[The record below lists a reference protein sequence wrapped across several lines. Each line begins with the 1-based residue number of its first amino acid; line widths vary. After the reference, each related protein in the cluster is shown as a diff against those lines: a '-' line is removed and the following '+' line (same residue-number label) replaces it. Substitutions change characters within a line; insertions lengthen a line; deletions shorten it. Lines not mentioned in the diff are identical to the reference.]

1 MSPLRAATAALALA
15 GIAIAGYL
23 TWVHYAGLEPVCVG
37 GGGGCEQ
44 VQASR
49 WAELAG
55 IPVALLGLIAY
66 ATILASLAL
75 PEELG
80 RTVAAFVSLV
90 GFGFSAWLTYV
101 ELEKI
106 GAVCQ
111 WCVASAVVM
120 TALAA
125 VSLVRL
131 IRAEP
136 GPARRPGRAGPPPAR
151 PTPPPPPPSGTRRSA
166 R

>member
-1 MSPLRAATAALALA
+1 MSLRALRLATAALAVA

-37 GGGGCEQ
+37 GGGGCER
-44 VQASR
+44 VQASD

-55 IPVALLGLIAY
+55 VPVALLGLGGYVA
-66 ATILASLAL
+66 ILASLAL
-75 PEELG
+75 PEEPG
-80 RTVAAFVSLV
+80 SMVAAFFSLV

-106 GAVCQ
+106 DAVCQ

-120 TALAA
+120 TALAV
-125 VSLVRL
+125 VSV
-131 IRAEP
+131 
-136 GPARRPGRAGPPPAR
+136 ARILRGAGHGAL
-151 PTPPPPPPSGTRRSA
+151 A
-166 R
+166 A

>member
-1 MSPLRAATAALALA
+1 VSRLRIATAVLALA
-15 GIAIAGYL
+15 GIGIAGYL
-23 TWVHYAGLEPVCVG
+23 TWVHYAGLDPVCVG

-49 WAELAG
+49 WSELAG

-66 ATILASLAL
+66 ASILASLAL
-75 PEELG
+75 PDELS
-80 RTVAAFVSLV
+80 RTAAAFVSLV

-106 GAVCQ
+106 DAVCQ
-111 WCVASAVVM
+111 WCVASALVM

-125 VSLVRL
+125 VSVARVLRG
-131 IRAEP
+131 AER
-136 GPARRPGRAGPPPAR
+136 GVVAA
-151 PTPPPPPPSGTRRSA
+151 
-166 R
+166 

>member
-1 MSPLRAATAALALA
+1 MTLRGATGVLALA
-15 GIAIAGYL
+15 GVAIAGYL
-23 TWVHYAGLEPVCVG
+23 TWIHYAGLDAVCVG
-37 GGGGCEQ
+37 GSGGCER
-44 VQASR
+44 VQSSP

-55 IPVALLGLIAY
+55 IPVAVLGLAAY

-75 PEELG
+75 PEHAG

-101 ELEKI
+101 ELVKI
-106 GAVCQ
+106 DAICQ

-125 VSLVRL
+125 VSVL
-131 IRAEP
+131 RAL
-136 GPARRPGRAGPPPAR
+136 R
-151 PTPPPPPPSGTRRSA
+151 
-166 R
+166 